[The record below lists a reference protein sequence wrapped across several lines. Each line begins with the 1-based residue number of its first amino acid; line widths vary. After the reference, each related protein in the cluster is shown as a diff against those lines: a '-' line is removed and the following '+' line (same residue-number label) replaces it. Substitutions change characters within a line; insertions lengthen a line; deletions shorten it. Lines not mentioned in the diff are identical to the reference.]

1 MHPCRRLRRRL
12 RSRGRRHGRERGGGD
27 RRAGRGGGGAR
38 RCRRGDRRGRSGAH
52 LQGGALGCRRL
63 RGQEPGG
70 NDALGGQAGR
80 SLGGAGQCRGGASA
94 RSPVARH
101 DERGAGRGL
110 MGPAPRAPG
119 VSGFT
124 APHCGS
130 IRATDAGREVELY
143 GWVARRRDMGGLI
156 FIDLRDRWGKVQVVF
171 NPASAP
177 DAHSAAS
184 DLRSE
189 YVVRVKGLIGRRPAG
204 SENPKL
210 ATGEVEVAASELE
223 VISIAKTPPFLVEED
238 GALADEATRL
248 KYRYLDLRRPRMQ
261 RILELRHRVN
271 KIIHAYMDELEFVEV
286 ETPLLIKTT
295 PEGARDFVV
304 PSRLY
309 PGKFYALPQSPQT
322 LKQILMVGGLGRYYQ
337 IARCL
342 RDEDLRADR
351 ALEFPFPRIDMQE
364 SLLKYGTDKPDLRY
378 DLEISDLSEILKN
391 TKANV
396 LKSVLADGGVA
407 RGFAVPN
414 GADIHRKE
422 LDELTTV
429 AKGAGGKGLA
439 WLPGALDK
447 FLTDEE
453 RSQIRER
460 TGAGEGDLVL
470 MVADK
475 KRRAETVIGL
485 LRQEVAR
492 RRGLVRHGEW
502 KFLWVYPMY
511 LFKENDDGS
520 LTYGHHPFTRPFEE
534 DLEFVDERPYDVRA
548 HAYDPVCNG
557 YELASGSLRIYKPE
571 LQKRVFKLLGLDEAT
586 IEERFG
592 FLLEAFEYGVP
603 PHGGIAPGIDRII
616 MLLAGTDNIRDVIA
630 FPKTQSMQDLML
642 DAPSPIDPAQLEEL
656 HIQVV
661 PPKKSDR

>member
-1 MHPCRRLRRRL
+1 
-12 RSRGRRHGRERGGGD
+12 
-27 RRAGRGGGGAR
+27 
-38 RCRRGDRRGRSGAH
+38 
-52 LQGGALGCRRL
+52 
-63 RGQEPGG
+63 
-70 NDALGGQAGR
+70 
-80 SLGGAGQCRGGASA
+80 
-94 RSPVARH
+94 
-101 DERGAGRGL
+101 
-110 MGPAPRAPG
+110 

-130 IRATDAGREVELY
+130 LRAADAGKEVELY

-189 YVVRVKGLIGRRPAG
+189 YVVRVKGVVGRRPAG

-351 ALEFPFPRIDMQE
+351 ALEFTQLDLEMSFCTEEDVFTLIEGLFARIWREVLGVELEVPFPRIDMQE

-378 DLEISDLSEILKN
+378 ELEISDLSEILKN

-396 LKSVLADGGVA
+396 LKSVLADGGVV

-414 GADIHRKE
+414 GAEFHRKE
-422 LDELTTV
+422 LDELTTM